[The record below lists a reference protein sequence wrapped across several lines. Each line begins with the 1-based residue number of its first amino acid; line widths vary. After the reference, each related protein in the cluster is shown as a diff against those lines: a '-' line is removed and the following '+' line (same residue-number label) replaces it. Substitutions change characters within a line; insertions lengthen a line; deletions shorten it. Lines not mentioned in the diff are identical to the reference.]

1 MLLPATTKF
10 VIASLLL
17 VSFSLQNAD
26 AQHQAH
32 VHGTATLNILN
43 EGNALIIELIS
54 PAANIVG
61 FEHTPQNAA
70 QRQQISQALST
81 LQNVDSIV
89 DIGPTGCTLAF
100 TEVNVTGVLANEL
113 ISRPDQPVHQH
124 DHNHNHD
131 NHDDHDHSAADGHAE
146 FQVKHQLDCQPR
158 GLPDQLNITAFE
170 HFIGIERLTAQ
181 WLTDVSQGVANL
193 NRQQHR
199 LRLRP

>member
-1 MLLPATTKF
+1 MHLPTATKF
-10 VIASLLL
+10 VLASLLL
-17 VSFSLQNAD
+17 VSLSLQNAD

-70 QRQQISQALST
+70 QREQISQALAT

-100 TEVNVTGVLANEL
+100 TEVNVTGVLANDL
-113 ISRPDQPVHQH
+113 ISRPDQPAHQH
-124 DHNHNHD
+124 DHSH
-131 NHDDHDHSAADGHAE
+131 DHDHNHSAADGHAE

-158 GLPDQLNITAFE
+158 GLPEQLNITAFE
-170 HFIGIERLTAQ
+170 NFIGIERLTAQ